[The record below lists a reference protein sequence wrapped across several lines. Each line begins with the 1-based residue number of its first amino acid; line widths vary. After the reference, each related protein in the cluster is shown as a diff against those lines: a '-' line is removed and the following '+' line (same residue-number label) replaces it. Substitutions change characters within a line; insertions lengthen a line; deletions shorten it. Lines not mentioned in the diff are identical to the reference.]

1 MDMEP
6 TTIDLEKGLLGNAIR
21 SHRIALGLTQ
31 EALAEAI
38 DITPT
43 HLKHLESEHRK
54 PSVEVLF
61 RLVKILHISL
71 DDLLLPEKN
80 NTPEEYKELLLLMGH
95 CTNTEL
101 QIGID
106 LLKSLIIHRQNAAS
120 V

>member
-1 MDMEP
+1 MESN
-6 TTIDLEKGLLGNAIR
+6 TIDLEKGLLGNAIR

-95 CTNTEL
+95 CTSSEL

-106 LLKSLIIHRQNAAS
+106 LFKSLLAHRQENK
-120 V
+120 

>member
-1 MDMEP
+1 MNTDKND
-6 TTIDLEKGLLGNAIR
+6 TNLEAGLLGNAIR

-61 RLVKILHISL
+61 RLVKKLHISL
-71 DDLLLPEKN
+71 DELLLPEQKQ
-80 NTPEEYKELLLLMGH
+80 TSEAHKELFLLLGH
-95 CTNTEL
+95 CTASEL
-101 QIGID
+101 QITVD
-106 LLKSLIIHRQNAAS
+106 LLKSLIAHRS
-120 V
+120 